1 MLAAEASTSG
11 GRMLVYILKR
21 VAMTVPVMGIVALFV
36 FLLLRLAPGDPAA
49 VIAGDYATAEDVAR
63 IREQL
68 GLSDPIF
75 VQFGKWVWSLMQGD
89 LGVSIF
95 SNKPV
100 TELIAQRIEPTM
112 LLALTTILFSILV
125 AVPLGTIAAFRAG
138 SWIDRGVMLFSVGGF
153 SVPVFV
159 LGYILIYTFSL
170 NLGWLPVQGYRSPF
184 EDGIGPFLY
193 HIALP
198 TITLSVIFIALIA
211 RMTRASVIEVLEED
225 YIRTARAKGQ
235 SDLKVLMRHAL
246 RNAAVPIVTVI
257 GIGIAL
263 LIGGVVVTESVYN
276 IPGLGRLVLDAVL
289 ARDYPIIQGLILFFS
304 FVYILLNLL
313 IDLTYTF
320 LDPRIRY

>member
-1 MLAAEASTSG
+1 MVG
-11 GRMLVYILKR
+11 YILKR
-21 VAMTVPVMGIVALFV
+21 ILMTIPVMGVVALFV

-63 IREQL
+63 IRAQL
-68 GLSDPIF
+68 GLSDPIV
-75 VQFGKWVWSLMQGD
+75 VQFGTWLGALLQGD
-89 LGVSIF
+89 LGTSIF
-95 SNKPV
+95 SQKPV
-100 TELIAQRIEPTM
+100 AELIVQRIEPTL
-112 LLALTTILFSILV
+112 LLATTTIVFAILV
-125 AVPLGTIAAFRAG
+125 AVPLGTIAAYRAG
-138 SWIDRGVMLFSVGGF
+138 SWVDRAVMLFSVGGF

-159 LGYILIYTFSL
+159 LGYCLIYVFAL
-170 NLGWLPVQGYRSPF
+170 NLRWLPVQGYRSPF
-184 EDGIGPFLY
+184 EEGLGPFLA
-193 HIALP
+193 HITLP
-198 TITLSVIFIALIA
+198 TLTLSVIFIALIA

-235 SDLKVLMRHAL
+235 SEAKILIRHAL

-304 FVYILLNLL
+304 FVYILLNLV
-313 IDLTYTF
+313 IDLTYTL

>member
-1 MLAAEASTSG
+1 MARYIIMRILATF
-11 GRMLVYILKR
+11 
-21 VAMTVPVMGIVALFV
+21 PVMILVALFV
-36 FLLLRLAPGDPAA
+36 FLMLRLAPGDPAS

-68 GLSDPIF
+68 GLSDPI
-75 VQFGKWVWSLMQGD
+75 VMQFLRWIGALLQGD
-89 LGVSIF
+89 LGISIF
-95 SNKPV
+95 SGKPV
-100 TELIAQRIEPTM
+100 TELIGQRIEPTF
-112 LLALTTILFSILV
+112 LLALTTISFAVLV
-125 AVPLGTIAAFRAG
+125 AVPLGTVAAFRAG
-138 SWIDRGVMLFSVGGF
+138 SWLDRGVMLFSVSGF
-153 SVPVFV
+153 SIPVFV
-159 LGYILIYTFSL
+159 LGYILIYAFSMSL
-170 NLGWLPVQGYRSPF
+170 KILPVQGYKSPF
-184 EDGIGPFLY
+184 EDGIGLFLS

-235 SDLKVLMRHAL
+235 SEFKILMRHGL
-246 RNAAVPIVTVI
+246 RNAAVPVVTVI

-263 LIGGVVVTESVYN
+263 LIGGVVVTESVFN

-304 FVYILLNLL
+304 FIYIFINLL
-313 IDLTYTF
+313 IDLSYTL

>member
-1 MLAAEASTSG
+1 MISY
-11 GRMLVYILKR
+11 VLKR
-21 VAMTVPVMGIVALFV
+21 VLMTIPVMVVVALFV
-36 FLLLRLAPGDPAA
+36 FLLLRLSPGDPAA
-49 VIAGDYATAEDVAR
+49 VIAGDYATAEDVAK
-63 IREQL
+63 IREKL
-68 GLSDPIF
+68 GLSEPIV
-75 VQFGKWVWSLMQGD
+75 VQFWNWSLSLMQGD
-89 LGVSIF
+89 LGISIF

-100 TELIAQRIEPTM
+100 TTLIAQRIEPTL
-112 LLALTTILFSILV
+112 LLALTTILFSIAV

-138 SWIDRGVMLFSVGGF
+138 RWIDRVVMLFSVGGF
-153 SVPVFV
+153 SIPVFV
-159 LGYILIYTFSL
+159 LGYMLIYTFAL
-170 NLGWLPVQGYRSPF
+170 KLRWLPVQGYKSPF
-184 EDGIGPFLY
+184 VEGLGPFFY
-193 HIALP
+193 HITLP
-198 TITLSVIFIALIA
+198 TVTLSVIFIALIA

-235 SDLKVLMRHAL
+235 SEMKVLMRHAL

-289 ARDYPIIQGLILFFS
+289 ARDYPIIQGPILFFS
-304 FVYILLNLL
+304 FIYILLNLI